1 MYISPAVGP
10 FKKNRCRP
18 GNLGGVE
25 AGPDS
30 SGDSEGGGGGGGEL
44 LIFVIVLV
52 QGLLAPMAPKPL
64 SLNPKALTS

>member
-30 SGDSEGGGGGGGEL
+30 SGDSEGGGGGGG
-44 LIFVIVLV
+44 
-52 QGLLAPMAPKPL
+52 
-64 SLNPKALTS
+64 SC